1 MDGLPEVTTTTPTLI
16 VIASA
21 ISIIVGMFLNKGLD
35 AYLKYRADARK
46 DKDADNQRADKGY
59 EFVIGKLT
67 QQCETQDK
75 EIDDLRKRELECIK
89 NQGVLEGRIAALES
103 RLKAIEARNNYL
115 EQKYGSDSTEEIR
128 RKFKAQQQDLE
139 DKRNAG

>member
-1 MDGLPEVTTTTPTLI
+1 MDGLPEVTATTPTII

-21 ISIIVGMFLNKGLD
+21 VSMIMGMFLNKGLE
-35 AYLKYRADARK
+35 AYLKYRADTRK

-75 EIDDLRKRELECIK
+75 EIDDLRRKELECIR
-89 NQGVLEGRIAALES
+89 NQGILEGRIAALES
-103 RLKAIEARNNYL
+103 RLKVVEARNNYL
-115 EQKYGSDSTEEIR
+115 EKKHGSDSPEEIR
-128 RKFKAQQQDLE
+128 RKFKEHQQDLE
-139 DKRNAG
+139 DKREAG